1 VATLHNAASTEPWNR
16 LFFIMYPNYVMLLV
30 VYNCRA
36 RTWPTG

>member
-1 VATLHNAASTEPWNR
+1 
-16 LFFIMYPNYVMLLV
+16 MYPNYVMLLV